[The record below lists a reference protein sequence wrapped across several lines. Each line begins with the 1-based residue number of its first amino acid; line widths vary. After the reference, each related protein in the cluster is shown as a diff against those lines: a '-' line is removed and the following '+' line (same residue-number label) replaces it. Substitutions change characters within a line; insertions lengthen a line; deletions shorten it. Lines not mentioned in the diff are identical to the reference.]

1 MSKALNILLGIA
13 VAVLAVLYFKK
24 GQPAPP
30 GPVAS
35 APSATPAAAP
45 GNEEYVL
52 VAVSVGNA
60 YWIDARDGFNDAA
73 RELGVRGVFTGPQG
87 SDVKQQVDIIET
99 AITRGVKGLIVVPA
113 EPEAVIPS
121 INRAIAAGIPVI
133 TQDTDSPKSQRYT
146 FIGTGN
152 FEAGR
157 LGGELLAKEIGGKG
171 EVAFLTIPGQ
181 WNLEERRRGYEAA
194 LANYPDIKV
203 VAIGNDQAEESQAA
217 SQAKSIL
224 QAHPN
229 LAGFGCVDAAGGAGA
244 AVAVRDAGKKGK
256 IKIIAMDRNEAT
268 LDFIEQGFIQASLA
282 QRSYTMAYL
291 GLRMLHDLNHGRIK
305 MVPDWRT
312 AKTCPLPAVVDT
324 GAVVITPE
332 NVQAFRHERR

>member
-1 MSKALNILLGIA
+1 MSKALNILLAITT
-13 VAVLAVLYFKK
+13 VILAALHFGRGKE
-24 GQPAPP
+24 A
-30 GPVAS
+30 
-35 APSATPAAAP
+35 APSPLGSGTPTP
-45 GNEEYVL
+45 GGGTHANDEYVL

-60 YWIDARDGFNDAA
+60 YWVDAREGFMDAA
-73 RELGVRGVFTGPQG
+73 KDLGVRGVFTGPQG

-121 INRAIAAGIPVI
+121 INRAIAAGIPVV
-133 TQDTDSPKSQRYT
+133 TQDTDSPNSGRFT

-157 LGGELLAKEIGGKG
+157 LGGELLAREIGGKG
-171 EVAFLTIPGQ
+171 EVAFLTVPGQ

-194 LANYPDIKV
+194 LAQHPAIKV
-203 VAIGNDQAEESQAA
+203 VAIGNDQVEESQAA
-217 SQAKSIL
+217 AQAKPIL

-256 IKIIAMDRNEAT
+256 IKIVAMDRNEAT
-268 LDFIEQGFIQASLA
+268 LDFIEQGYIQASLA

-291 GLRMLHDLNHGRIK
+291 GLRMLHDLNQDKIK
-305 MVPDWRT
+305 MVADWRQ
-312 AKTCPLPAVVDT
+312 AKTCPLPALVDT
-324 GAVVITPE
+324 GAVVITAE
-332 NVQAFRHERR
+332 NARAFRHRK